1 MIRRFQRKLGVI
13 KHLQFLMFGQMIP
26 TGGFRDSNVNR
37 KYTYKSMKTRELK
50 EIREEEL
57 KVLDDTE

>member
-1 MIRRFQRKLGVI
+1 
-13 KHLQFLMFGQMIP
+13 MFGQMIP